1 MDFAR
6 LSVVSI
12 CVKNIAISFDKL
24 IDPCSLAKAKTGT
37 IFVSGLD
44 GFVLIDP
51 VTLFSPLSIE
61 PNHGNL

>member
-1 MDFAR
+1 M
-6 LSVVSI
+6 
-12 CVKNIAISFDKL
+12 SFDKL

-37 IFVSGLD
+37 IFVSGLV

-51 VTLFSPLSIE
+51 ATLFSPLSIE